1 MTVTGWI
8 IAGLLTLLC
17 AVFAIGAFYI
27 NHERK
32 QYEKHVADLKKEGAE
47 NAQKAADAITKADTI
62 KENANTGNHTDDMHS
77 MADQLHHYANGG
89 K

>member
-1 MTVTGWI
+1 MTVTSWI

-32 QYEKHVADLKKEGAE
+32 QYDKHVADLKKEGAE
-47 NAQKAADAITKADTI
+47 NALKAADAITKADKI
-62 KENANTGNHTDDMHS
+62 KEKANTGNHTDDMHS
-77 MADQLHHYANGG
+77 MADQLHYYANGRQ
-89 K
+89 